1 MEIAKGFKTSDYQ
14 NLDLSN
20 HESSDWKTAINI
32 FIHRM
37 EPRYLEPIRILI
49 AEDLKLPV
57 RERRFGFTITAI
69 MCLLIE
75 TIYCFRK
82 GIIDNSRN
90 ARKTFIAF
98 LTTSTHF
105 SQHFNPTTAE
115 IFYDHFRNGILHQA
129 ETKDMSRIRDVGPVI
144 RQVGSGIAINRTEF
158 FVLLEKEFR
167 LYIEE
172 ISNPSNTELRN
183 AFKIKMDHICK

>member
-1 MEIAKGFKTSDYQ
+1 
-14 NLDLSN
+14 
-20 HESSDWKTAINI
+20 
-32 FIHRM
+32 
-37 EPRYLEPIRILI
+37 
-49 AEDLKLPV
+49 
-57 RERRFGFTITAI
+57 

-90 ARKTFIAF
+90 ARNTFVAF

-105 SQHFNPTTAE
+105 SQHFNPTTAK

-172 ISNPSNTELRN
+172 ISNPTNTELRN